1 MTKQNKPD
9 RENLLKMIDTELKK
23 ESIRNEKQKNEK
35 QKNEKQKINIL
46 ISEVKYPP
54 ITYPC

>member
-35 QKNEKQKINIL
+35 QKINIL